1 MCIIDSALKFR
12 TFQRPQEYYYRHIRS
27 TYICETLE
35 PVKHIPHTYYLYNWS
50 PVENRKGSIR
60 SLLSVRLSVC
70 LSVRNSL
77 SQEPLN
83 FFLLKICMELDIH
96 NIRTATGPFFY
107 FCSQVRVR
115 PTFSREKNVTLYI
128 DFGIFRLFG

>member
-12 TFQRPQEYYYRHIRS
+12 TFQRPQEYYYRDIRS

-60 SLLSVRLSVC
+60 SLLSVRLSVRSEQFISGTPQFFSSEN
-70 LSVRNSL
+70 LHGVRH
-77 SQEPLN
+77 P
-83 FFLLKICMELDIH
+83 
-96 NIRTATGPFFY
+96 
-107 FCSQVRVR
+107 
-115 PTFSREKNVTLYI
+115 
-128 DFGIFRLFG
+128 